1 MNALRA
7 AAALFLT
14 AVSALAFAGEIKPYD
29 QAAVDKLAADGKP
42 VVIAVHASWCPTCK
56 AQAPIQSELMREP
69 ANKEVTMFIVDFD
82 RDKALLKK
90 YNVGMQSTMIGFKG
104 RQEVSRSVG
113 DTTHDGIETL
123 IRKTHA

>member
-1 MNALRA
+1 MTLFRTVAALVLA
-7 AAALFLT
+7 AATTVAC
-14 AVSALAFAGEIKPYD
+14 AGEIKPYD
-29 QAAVDKLAADGKP
+29 QATVDKLAAEGKP

-56 AQAPIQSELMREP
+56 AQAPIQSELMKEP
-69 ANKEVTMFIVDFD
+69 ANKDVTMFVVDFD

-104 RQEVSRSVG
+104 KQEVSRSVG